1 MKARESN
8 NMPETPS
15 VDAAPD
21 EPVTAEEPAASSD
34 ADVSGEPAAAGE
46 PAAPS
51 EPAAPGEAQLVPT
64 WLALLVLALLLAV
77 VGVGGY
83 VIRGF
88 VAGDRRATSPEE
100 VAVRQA
106 LKNVAKQPSSADAH
120 LSLGYAYQ
128 EAKRYDKA
136 LEEYSKV
143 LQIDPQSTAAYYN
156 RGVVYS
162 ALQLND
168 KAEEAWWD
176 VLAID
181 KTHELAAKRL
191 GEMYAAKGQY
201 RSLIRAVRPVV
212 TAHPEM
218 ADLQYLMGVAYENM
232 GKTDWALSR
241 YRLAVK
247 YAPDIRGGREA
258 IKRLESQK

>member
-1 MKARESN
+1 MSARKPKTT
-8 NMPETPS
+8 PE
-15 VDAAPD
+15 A
-21 EPVTAEEPAASSD
+21 EPVV
-34 ADVSGEPAAAGE
+34 ADVAPEAEPVA
-46 PAAPS
+46 PAAP
-51 EPAAPGEAQLVPT
+51 EPASLPAAVTAPEAAPQSAADEAQLVPA

-88 VAGDRRATSPEE
+88 VAGDRHANTPEQ
-100 VAVRQA
+100 VAIRQA
-106 LKNVAKQPSSADAH
+106 LKTAAEQPSSADAH

-128 EAKRYDKA
+128 EDKQYDKA
-136 LEEYSKV
+136 LEQYSKV
-143 LQIDPQSTAAYYN
+143 LEIDPQSTAAYYN
-156 RGVVYS
+156 RGVVYA
-162 ALQLND
+162 ALHLSD

-181 KTHELAAKRL
+181 KTHELAAKSL
-191 GEMYAAKGQY
+191 GEMYATKGQY
-201 RSLIRAVRPVV
+201 RSLIKAVRPVV

-232 GKTDWALSR
+232 GKTEWALVR
-241 YRLAVK
+241 YKLAVK

>member
-8 NMPETPS
+8 NTPDAPS
-15 VDAAPD
+15 VDVAPD
-21 EPVTAEEPAASSD
+21 EFVAAVEPV
-34 ADVSGEPAAAGE
+34 
-46 PAAPS
+46 APV
-51 EPAAPGEAQLVPT
+51 EPAAPGESAAPSGPGAPTDAQLVPT

-88 VAGDRRATSPEE
+88 VAGDRRATTPEE
-100 VAVRQA
+100 VAIRQA
-106 LKNVAKQPSSADAH
+106 LKDVAEKPGSADAH
-120 LSLGYAYQ
+120 LALGYAYQ
-128 EAKRYDKA
+128 EDKRYDKA

-143 LQIDPQSTAAYYN
+143 LKIDPQSTAASYN
-156 RGVVYS
+156 RGVIYA
-162 ALQLND
+162 ALQLDD

-181 KTHELAAKRL
+181 NTHELAAKRL

-218 ADLQYLMGVAYENM
+218 ADLQYLMGVAYENT